1 MSSAISD
8 QSSECSDALS
18 AQISSKFAG
27 SRVELGVGGVEAGAG
42 DVGFWIA
49 ELELEL
55 APRQNEADSYK
66 GLVLRRIALMEFHVE
81 DQGKKVGE

>member
-66 GLVLRRIALMEFHVE
+66 GSCCAGSR
-81 DQGKKVGE
+81 

>member
-55 APRQNEADSYK
+55 ELAPRQNEADSYK
-66 GLVLRRIALMEFHVE
+66 GSCCAGSR
-81 DQGKKVGE
+81 